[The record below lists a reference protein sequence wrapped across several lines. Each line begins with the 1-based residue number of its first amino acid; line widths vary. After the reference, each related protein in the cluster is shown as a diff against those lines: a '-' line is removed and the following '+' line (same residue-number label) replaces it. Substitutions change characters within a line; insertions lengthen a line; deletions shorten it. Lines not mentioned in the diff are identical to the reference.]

1 MPDPIQT
8 HLLPIRGTPV
18 SRTETG
24 AVELPVNELAKSDV
38 VSVKSG
44 VLTVKNQQLADLIH
58 SKLADASKLVPGGR
72 AASDV
77 DVGVTV
83 KVKGSSSPQDIRA

>member
-1 MPDPIQT
+1 MPDPVIKAQ
-8 HLLPIRGTPV
+8 PIAPRGLQ

-24 AVELPVNELAKSDV
+24 SIDLPAHALSQADAVT
-38 VSVKSG
+38 VKSG

-58 SKLADASKLVPGGR
+58 SKLADASKLVPQGR

-77 DVGVTV
+77 DVGVSV
-83 KVKGSSSPQDIRA
+83 KAKS